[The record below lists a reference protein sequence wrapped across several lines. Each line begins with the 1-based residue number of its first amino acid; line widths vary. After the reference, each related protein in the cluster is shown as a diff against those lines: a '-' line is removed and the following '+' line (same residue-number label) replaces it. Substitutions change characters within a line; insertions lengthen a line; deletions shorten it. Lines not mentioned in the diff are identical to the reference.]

1 MEQSDTLGAPQDATT
16 EVLRLTRRVRR
27 LEETLAGVESIR
39 DSNRKLLDRLM
50 QDLDAERTRSRDLLL
65 NVLPESI
72 VERLDAGETLIADGH
87 ERVAVVM
94 SDFVSFTE
102 IAGRLPPAD
111 LVRELNALFSAFD
124 AACAAHGVEK
134 IKTIGDAYMAAAG
147 LDDAPA
153 DPCAPVASLALDML
167 DAVAATHGAWRMR
180 VGIHV
185 GPVVAGVIGSRKF
198 AFDLWGDSV
207 NVASRLEATSLPG
220 RIQVSE
226 AVATALGSEFVLEPR
241 GPVELKGKG
250 AMPTWFL
257 LGRRAGAPGTGGI

>member
-1 MEQSDTLGAPQDATT
+1 MEHPADIPATPLDATT
-16 EVLRLTRRVRR
+16 EVLRLTRRVHR

-39 DSNRKLLDRLM
+39 DSNRKLMDRLM

-65 NVLPESI
+65 NVLPASI
-72 VERLDAGETLIADGH
+72 VERLDSGETLIADRH

-102 IAGRLPPAD
+102 IAGRLPPAE
-111 LVRELNALFSAFD
+111 LVQELNALFSAFD
-124 AACAAHGVEK
+124 AACTAHGVEK

-147 LDDAPA
+147 LDDTSI
-153 DPCAPVASLALDML
+153 DPCAATASLALDML
-167 DAVAATHGAWRMR
+167 DAVSATQGTWRMR

-198 AFDLWGDSV
+198 AFDIWGDSV
-207 NVASRLEATSLPG
+207 NVASRLEQTSLPG

-226 AVATALGSEFVLEPR
+226 AIARALDSTFVLEAR
-241 GPVELKGKG
+241 GPIELKGKG
-250 AMPTWFL
+250 LTPTWFL
-257 LGRRAGAPGTGGI
+257 LGRAGAPGTAGL